1 MLMFFNLGG
10 GVLENSILI
19 SFCSDWQK
27 FQSKFLKQEISL
39 FCKWSPD
46 VSSSGLLW
54 KLRNHDRPRFL
65 MYVPGPTFL
74 SCCFTVLT
82 LLFHFVVRVDSSGK
96 LQLGCAPHGQH
107 KGSKMSVLACCK
119 GTLHKSQHALA
130 SFGKKFFSCQS
141 LASRAAGKY
150 LYSW

>member
-1 MLMFFNLGG
+1 MFFNLGG